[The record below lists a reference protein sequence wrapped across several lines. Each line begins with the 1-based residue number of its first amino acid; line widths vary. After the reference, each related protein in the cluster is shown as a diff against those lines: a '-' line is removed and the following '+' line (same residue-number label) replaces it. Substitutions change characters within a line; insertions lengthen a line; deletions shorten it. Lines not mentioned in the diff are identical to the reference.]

1 MKRAALLFI
10 GLALGTAQPATA
22 AVRALDRDQTP
33 LFAAQRIGG
42 RLGVEVA
49 QRDRTDRQDDRR
61 NEPDAPAKARISP
74 QQAEAAVAR
83 VSPGRALNIE
93 LIAREGRPYYQIRWQ
108 TKDGRR
114 VDYLVDGTSG
124 VIAGG
129 G

>member
-10 GLALGTAQPATA
+10 ALALGTASQAAASVGALARDPQALFGAQP
-22 AVRALDRDQTP
+22 
-33 LFAAQRIGG
+33 I
-42 RLGVEVA
+42 GVELA
-49 QRDRTDRQDDRR
+49 QRDRYDRPDDRR
-61 NEPDAPAKARISP
+61 NEPDTPARARITP

-83 VSPGRALNIE
+83 VTPGRALNIE
-93 LIAREGRPYYQIRWQ
+93 LVAREGRPYYQIRWQ

>member
-1 MKRAALLFI
+1 MKRAVLLFI
-10 GLALGTAQPATA
+10 AGALAAASPAAASVGLLAPDRAPLFGATA
-22 AVRALDRDQTP
+22 P
-33 LFAAQRIGG
+33 GG
-42 RLGVEVA
+42 VLGFEVA
-49 QRDRTDRQDDRR
+49 QRDRYDRNDDRR
-61 NEPDAPAKARISP
+61 NEPEVPARARISP

-83 VSPGRALNIE
+83 TSPGRALNIE
-93 LIAREGRPYYQIRWQ
+93 LVTREGRPYYQIRWQ

>member
-1 MKRAALLFI
+1 MKRAPLLFI
-10 GLALGTAQPATA
+10 ALALGVASQA
-22 AVRALDRDQTP
+22 AASVGSLGRDP
-33 LFAAQRIGG
+33 KGVFAAQPIGD
-42 RLGVEVA
+42 RLGTVVA
-49 QRDRTDRQDDRR
+49 QRDRYDRPNDRR
-61 NEPDAPAKARISP
+61 NEPDTTVRARITP
-74 QQAEAAVAR
+74 QQAEAAVAS

-93 LIAREGRPYYQIRWQ
+93 LVAREGRPYYQIRWQ